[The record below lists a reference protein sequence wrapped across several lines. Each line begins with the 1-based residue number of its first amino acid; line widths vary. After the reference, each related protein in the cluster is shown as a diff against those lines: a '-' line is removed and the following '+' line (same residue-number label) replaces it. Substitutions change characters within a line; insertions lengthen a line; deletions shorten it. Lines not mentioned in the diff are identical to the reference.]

1 MKSGTDFIY
10 EYSDLNVLHT
20 RVQILTGKY
29 AGIVFEYGG
38 SVISQWEDKNTFTF
52 EYTLYEVPDQF
63 YGPRLR
69 TDGEFNQFLGYLIVD
84 VISSRNQDPE
94 EVNKSM
100 EAASARGVQKSFI
113 RIDPKFYS
121 KAVVI

>member
-1 MKSGTDFIY
+1 
-10 EYSDLNVLHT
+10 LNALQT

-38 SVISQWEDKNTFTF
+38 SVLAQDENQNTFTF

-84 VISSRNQDPE
+84 VIGSRNQDPE

-100 EAASARGVQKSFI
+100 EAASANGIQKSI
-113 RIDPKFYS
+113 IKIDPKFYS